1 MGFLMNE
8 LGLSERRSCRIV
20 GLSRSV
26 QQYRPAPKNDAA
38 VVGRLKELASENRR
52 YGYLRLHAMLRREG
66 LVANRKRTYRLYT
79 EQGLQVRTKKRRKLP
94 RRDRIAPQVPERPM
108 QRWSLDFVS
117 DQLADCRRFRVL
129 NIVDDHSRFCPGQIV
144 DVSISGARVA
154 RHLDDLAL
162 LHGLPEEIVLDNGPE
177 GTSRA
182 MFDWSERTGVRLR
195 FIEPGKP
202 VQNAFVESL
211 NGKLRDECLNLHWF
225 RSLRHLEG
233 SLEVSERRACS
244 IIAADRSAVRYLSR
258 RPDDAALRA
267 RLRELADQRRRF
279 GYRRLHVLLLSEG
292 WTMNRKKTQRLNGE
306 EGLAVC
312 RVGARLALVLAGKR
326 RKIENLLSAE
336 VPRCCHCMENAE
348 ETAVKQMG
356 WVLPRNQN
364 LSETNARD
372 FCLMATEALADA

>member
-1 MGFLMNE
+1 MAKRRAVGFLMDT
-8 LGLSERRSCRIV
+8 LGLSERRGCRIV

-26 QQYRPAPKNDAA
+26 QQYRPAPKNDVT

-94 RRDRIAPQVPERPM
+94 RRDRIAPQVPARPM

-129 NIVDDHSRFCPGQIV
+129 NILDDHGRFCPGQIV
-144 DVSISGARVA
+144 DISISGARVA
-154 RHLDDLAL
+154 RHLDELAL

-202 VQNAFVESL
+202 VQNV
-211 NGKLRDECLNLHWF
+211 LRREP
-225 RSLRHLEG
+225 
-233 SLEVSERRACS
+233 ERQAP
-244 IIAADRSAVRYLSR
+244 R
-258 RPDDAALRA
+258 RVP
-267 RLRELADQRRRF
+267 Q
-279 GYRRLHVLLLSEG
+279 S
-292 WTMNRKKTQRLNGE
+292 
-306 EGLAVC
+306 
-312 RVGARLALVLAGKR
+312 ALVPISSARPR
-326 RKIENLLSAE
+326 RD
-336 VPRCCHCMENAE
+336 R
-348 ETAVKQMG
+348 T
-356 WVLPRNQN
+356 
-364 LSETNARD
+364 
-372 FCLMATEALADA
+372 MAPSL

>member
-1 MGFLMNE
+1 M
-8 LGLSERRSCRIV
+8 
-20 GLSRSV
+20 
-26 QQYRPAPKNDAA
+26 A

-79 EQGLQVRTKKRRKLP
+79 GEGLQVRTKKRRKLP
-94 RRDRIAPQVPERPM
+94 RRDRIAPQAPERPM

-202 VQNAFVESL
+202 VQNAYVESF
-211 NGKLRDECLNLHWF
+211 NGRLRDECLNE
-225 RSLRHLEG
+225 HLFVNLKEA
-233 SLEVSERRACS
+233 RQ
-244 IIAADRSAVRYLSR
+244 IIEEWRIDYNTN
-258 RPDDAALRA
+258 RP
-267 RLRELADQRRRF
+267 
-279 GYRRLHVLLLSEG
+279 HSS
-292 WTMNRKKTQRLNGE
+292 LNGLTPTE
-306 EGLAVC
+306 FA
-312 RVGARLALVLAGKR
+312 ARPQQGQNWNR
-326 RKIENLLSAE
+326 LS
-336 VPRCCHCMENAE
+336 
-348 ETAVKQMG
+348 
-356 WVLPRNQN
+356 L
-364 LSETNARD
+364 
-372 FCLMATEALADA
+372 